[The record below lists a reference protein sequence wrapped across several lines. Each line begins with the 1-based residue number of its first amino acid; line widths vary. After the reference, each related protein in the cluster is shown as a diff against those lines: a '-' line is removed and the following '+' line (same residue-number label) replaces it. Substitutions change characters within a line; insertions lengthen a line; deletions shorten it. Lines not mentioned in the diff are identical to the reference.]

1 MAPQPTFDFDVFLSH
16 NRAQKDWTRQLA
28 RRLRDDDFKVWFDQW
43 ELPRHA
49 GKDWIGLLVAG
60 VEQSQKV
67 VLVLSPEFLD
77 NEWPEF
83 ESRIIIQIDP
93 IGRKERLIPLLH
105 THCKIPRELGF
116 RQALDFT
123 SAHLGPVEFDFCYQ
137 QLAYNL
143 DKSRP
148 YEGDF
153 ERFKQTYRSTA
164 TEAIPPISPLPK
176 GSRMPHASNPLFV
189 GRENELRE
197 LARKLTP
204 GSGTTVGVQAAVTGM
219 GGVGKTQLAIEYVH
233 HYGRLYQGVF
243 WLDMEKLENAQSE
256 VARCGGPEGM
266 ALQDFDKMSLPDQ
279 AAAVQARWEDGRAW
293 LLVFDNVQDPD
304 VVKQWRPKTGRCSVL
319 VTSRRSEWPP
329 ELGIAPFPVE
339 TLPRENGLELLAQ
352 ARLAITT
359 DPAQRRSADEICD
372 RLGDLALALSVAA
385 TYLRKYQRESLSEYL
400 AALRKQPALQ
410 DESLREVGASFTLSY
425 SKLDAKK
432 KTDAL
437 AMQLFHL
444 ASHFAPVSISRQ
456 LLAASAEM
464 DYSQRE
470 QGRQADDALARLRDL
485 GLIAEEPAGRILLHR
500 LLREF
505 ARLHPPPDTQADQAA
520 EAIAVSLFQFA
531 SKENRSGLP
540 KSLTTELPHLRQAAA
555 AAEQRG
561 SPFAGELYNEL
572 GYHANMVAA
581 YAEAKVHY
589 QRALEIDQAALGPD
603 HPNVAIRV
611 NNLGGVLQALGDLEG
626 AKDHYQ
632 RALEI
637 DEADLGPDHP
647 DVAIDVNNLGTVLQ
661 ALGDLEGAR
670 ARFQRAL
677 KIDEAALSPD
687 HPKVAIRINNLGTVL
702 EDLGDLQAAKEHH
715 QRALKIDQAA
725 LGPDHP
731 NVARDVNNLG
741 GVLHKLGDREGARAH
756 SQRALNIFRKSLG
769 DDHPN
774 TRLVERNL
782 QSLGDTDPES

>member
-164 TEAIPPISPLPK
+164 TEAIPPLSPLPQ

-189 GRENELRE
+189 GRENELKK

-243 WLDMEKLENAQSE
+243 WLDMETTENAQSE
-256 VARCGGPEGM
+256 VARCGGPGGM
-266 ALQDFDKMSLPDQ
+266 DLPRFAQMSLPDQ
-279 AAAVQARWEDGRAW
+279 AAAVRATWEDGRAW
-293 LLVFDNVQDPD
+293 LLVFDNVQEPV
-304 VVKQWRPKTGRCSVL
+304 VVKQWRPKTGCCSVL

-329 ELGIAPFPVE
+329 ELGIEPLPVE

-352 ARLAITT
+352 ARPAITT
-359 DPAQRRSADEICD
+359 DPAQRRSANQICD

-385 TYLRKYQRESLSEYL
+385 TYLRKYKRESLSQYL
-400 AALRKQPALQ
+400 EALRKQPALQ
-410 DESLREVGASFTLSY
+410 DESLKDVGASFTLSY
-425 SKLDAKK
+425 HKLNAKK
-432 KTDAL
+432 KTYAL
-437 AMQLFHL
+437 AIQLFHL

-456 LLAASAEM
+456 LLAASAEL
-464 DYSQRE
+464 DYSQRK

-485 GLIAEEPAGRILLHR
+485 GLITEEPDGRILLHR
-500 LLREF
+500 LLCEF
-505 ARLHPPPDTQADQAA
+505 ARLHPPPDAKADQAA
-520 EAIAVSLFQFA
+520 EAVADSLFEFA
-531 SKENRSGLP
+531 SKENRTGLP
-540 KSLTTELPHLRQAAA
+540 QNLATELPHLRQAAA

-561 SPFAGELYNEL
+561 SPSAGGLYNEL
-572 GYHANMVAA
+572 GYRAKMVAA
-581 YAEAKVHY
+581 YTEAKGHY
-589 QRALEIDQAALGPD
+589 ERALKLLEKHLGSNHPDVATLVNNLGDVLQTLGDLEGAKDHFQQALEIDQAALGPNHPNVAID
-603 HPNVAIRV
+603 VNNLGGVLQDLGDLNGAKARFQRALEIDEAALGPNHPNVAIRV
-611 NNLGGVLQALGDLEG
+611 NNLGGVLQDLGDLEG
-626 AKDHYQ
+626 AKAHY
-632 RALEI
+632 
-637 DEADLGPDHP
+637 
-647 DVAIDVNNLGTVLQ
+647 
-661 ALGDLEGAR
+661 
-670 ARFQRAL
+670 
-677 KIDEAALSPD
+677 
-687 HPKVAIRINNLGTVL
+687 
-702 EDLGDLQAAKEHH
+702 
-715 QRALKIDQAA
+715 QRALKIDQATF
-725 LGPDHP
+725 GPDHP
-731 NVARDVNNLG
+731 EVATDVNNLG
-741 GVLHKLGDREGARAH
+741 MVLKALGDLQAAKAH
-756 SQRALNIFRKSLG
+756 FQRALSIFRKSLG
-769 DDHPN
+769 DHHPK
-774 TRLVERNL
+774 TRLVAENL
-782 QSLGDTDPES
+782 EVLGNADPKS